1 MKRAATYKADVDKN
15 RKKVESDSE
24 LLTNVIDTIIEPY
37 CKELDDYVRFI
48 TDILHDTENPPSTL
62 ELEDFCMHLSTDIY
76 WAASICEKLGIR
88 DDIARA
94 LYKETYNNAR
104 DRQEKGTVVDKN
116 TMAELESQQEY
127 LTSICYTRA
136 YKIMKVKV
144 ENAQELLSS
153 CKKVLSHR
161 IQEEEL
167 TRIGGK

>member
-1 MKRAATYKADVDKN
+1 MKRTATYKAGVEKHQE
-15 RKKVESDSE
+15 KVEADSK
-24 LLTNVIDTIIEPY
+24 LLAQIIDTIIEPY

-104 DRQEKGTVVDKN
+104 DRQEKGTVADKN
-116 TMAELESQQEY
+116 TLAELESQQEY
-127 LTSICYTRA
+127 LTSICYTRS